1 LVQARPANRISN
13 HGFGVHFAPALVG
26 SVYPS
31 PGVHQLEFATIA
43 FVIACYFLPGIVAAY
58 RNHHS
63 AAAIMWLNL
72 FLGWTLLGWVGAL
85 VWAFAAVNKPSEAP
99 SKHVSTASHSPADE
113 LTKFSDLLDKGH
125 ITTEQFN
132 EQKKRILG
140 S

>member
-1 LVQARPANRISN
+1 
-13 HGFGVHFAPALVG
+13 
-26 SVYPS
+26 
-31 PGVHQLEFATIA
+31 VHQLEFVSIA

-85 VWAFAAVNKPSEAP
+85 VWAFTAVNKPSVGPSAP
-99 SKHVSTASHSPADE
+99 VITTSQSPADE
-113 LTKFSDLLDKGH
+113 LTKFSELLDKGH
-125 ITTEQFN
+125 ITIEQFN

-140 S
+140 I

>member
-1 LVQARPANRISN
+1 
-13 HGFGVHFAPALVG
+13 
-26 SVYPS
+26 
-31 PGVHQLEFATIA
+31 VHQLEFVSLA
-43 FVIACYFLPGIVAAY
+43 FVIACYFMPTIVGAW

-63 AAAIMWLNL
+63 ATAIMWLNL

-85 VWAFAAVNKPSEAP
+85 VWAFTAVNKPSEAP
-99 SKHVSTASHSPADE
+99 NKLVSTTSHSPADE